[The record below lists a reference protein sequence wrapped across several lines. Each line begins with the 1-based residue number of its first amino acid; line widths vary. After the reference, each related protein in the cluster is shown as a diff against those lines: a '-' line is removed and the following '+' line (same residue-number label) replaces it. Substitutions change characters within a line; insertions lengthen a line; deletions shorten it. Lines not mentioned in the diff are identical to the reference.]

1 MPPLE
6 AWEKVVMSTD
16 SLQDLWGTGE
26 QYSAHGRLSCVDCHG
41 GSNVDDMEAAHE
53 GVVRDPSDLEDSGC
67 ADCHY
72 EHVPIQQASLHGSVQ
87 GYSTVLMA
95 RWDPNQVGVID
106 TVLEYH
112 CVDCHASCGQC
123 HVSQPTS
130 VGGGLIDEHVFRRT
144 PSMTRNCTGCHGSR
158 VKDEY
163 TGRNEGFPADV
174 HLRSGRMAC
183 VECHT
188 GAEMHGIGVEGEH
201 RYEGEQ
207 QPKCEDCHQ
216 GVMEDSA
223 NAYHTTHGDSLSCQ
237 VCHSISY
244 KSCYNCHVQQSDEG
258 IPFFEIDDS
267 EMGFSIGLNPRV
279 SEERPYEYV
288 VLRHVPISPTS
299 FEFYGENLLANFD
312 ALPTWVYA
320 TPHNIQLN
328 TPQTESCDSCHAS
341 LQWFLTADR
350 VRPEELEANQS
361 VIVGEEV
368 VPQFEQ

>member
-6 AWEKVVMSTD
+6 VWEKVLVSTD
-16 SLQDLWGTGE
+16 ALQDLWGTAE
-26 QYSAHGRLSCVDCHG
+26 QYSAHARLSCVDCHG
-41 GSNVDDMEAAHE
+41 GSNVVDKEAAHE
-53 GVVRDPSDLEDSGC
+53 GVVRDPSDMQEDNSVC

-72 EHVPIQQASLHGSVQ
+72 QHVPIQQASLHNSLA
-87 GYSTVLMA
+87 GYETALLA
-95 RWDPNQVGVID
+95 RWDPAKTGVIAEMM
-106 TVLEYH
+106 EYH

-130 VGGGLIDEHVFRRT
+130 VGGGLIDGHTFKET

-183 VECHT
+183 VECHD
-188 GAEMHGIGVEGEH
+188 GAEMHGVDLEGAH

-207 QPKCEDCHQ
+207 TPRCEDCHQ
-216 GVMEDSA
+216 DELDAAS
-223 NAYHTTHGDSLSCQ
+223 NTYHAMHGDTLSCQ

-244 KSCYNCHVQQSDEG
+244 KSCYNCHVQQSEEG
-258 IPFFEIDDS
+258 VAFFEIDLS

-279 SEERPYEYV
+279 SEERPYKYV
-288 VLRHVPISPTS
+288 PLRHVPIAPTS
-299 FEFYGENLLANFD
+299 FEFYGENLMTNFD
-312 ALPTWVYA
+312 AAPTWVYA

-328 TPQTESCDSCHAS
+328 TPQTESCDSCHDS
-341 LQWFLTADR
+341 LEWFLTADK
-350 VRPEELEANQS
+350 VRPDELEANKDL
-361 VIVGEEV
+361 IVEEI
-368 VPQFEQ
+368 PQFD